1 MARRPHDFKR
11 VVLGLHPSSP
21 ERIMKL
27 AVELADLL
35 DVELLGLFLE
45 DTGLRNLAGIPFA
58 REFRLLGGGWH
69 PIDVDRLSHDLAV
82 AARNIERAF
91 TAATRGLLG
100 RSQFSVLRGPMVDA
114 MASIMQAGDI
124 VILAEPVSPAERS
137 LRQFYPLVEAAVQSA
152 AAVMLVPPHPTRTKG
167 SIVAIATSPDD
178 PSILAAAAIA
188 LAANEELVVLET
200 FADANH
206 DPSRIEALPDIKV
219 ERISAGKALLADP
232 GALTYALRQLEER
245 LIVMTR
251 DAGNE
256 QRAATIAATRR
267 VSVLL
272 IEPVAAMARAKP
284 IPAGG

>member
-1 MARRPHDFKR
+1 MRF
-11 VVLGLHPSSP
+11 
-21 ERIMKL
+21 

-91 TAATRGLLG
+91 TEATRHIPSK
-100 RSQFSVLRGPMVDA
+100 SQFAVLRGPMVDA
-114 MASIMQAGDI
+114 IASIMQTGDI
-124 VILAEPVSPAERS
+124 VMLAESASPAERG

-152 AAVMLVPPHPTRTKG
+152 AAVMFVPPHPTRTKG
-167 SIVAIATSPDD
+167 SIVAIATFPDD
-178 PSILAAAAIA
+178 PSVPAAAAIA
-188 LAANEELVVLET
+188 LAANEALIVCET
-200 FADANH
+200 CADAAH
-206 DPSRIEALPDIKV
+206 DPNRIDALPDIKV
-219 ERISAGKALLADP
+219 KHISAGTALLADP
-232 GALTYALRQLEER
+232 TALIYALRQLEER

-256 QRAATIAATRR
+256 QIAATIAATRR
-267 VSVLL
+267 VPVLL
-272 IEPVAAMARAKP
+272 IEPAAIARASDTHP
-284 IPAGG
+284 QP